1 MKYGVNTMVWTT
13 RVGKEIEP
21 LFLRIKKWGFDGVE
35 LFLSPE
41 EPADVPA
48 VKSALDRAGLG
59 RTTCS
64 VLPRQA
70 NLVSSQPEVRARG
83 VEQLKK
89 CAQRTAELGASL
101 MCGPLHSGLGVMT
114 GARRT
119 PDEWNWCVEGLGS
132 AARYARDLGVT
143 LCVEPLNR
151 FETYFLNT
159 LEDAA
164 RLVRE
169 IGEPNVRIHFDTFHA
184 NIEEQNPA
192 AALRSVAKELGHVH
206 ISENDR
212 GIPGTGHNDWR
223 GVLLTL
229 KAIGYDGWL
238 TIESFA
244 QPEPELAAAAAIW
257 RDLAPSGD
265 VLAQRGLRFI
275 KHLAREVGV
284 DNGGKAVG
292 RKQKA
297 VGRRQ
302 KAERKSGG
310 KGRKAK
316 RQKL

>member
-1 MKYGVNTMVWTT
+1 M
-13 RVGKEIEP
+13 
-21 LFLRIKKWGFDGVE
+21 
-35 LFLSPE
+35 
-41 EPADVPA
+41 
-48 VKSALDRAGLG
+48 
-59 RTTCS
+59 
-64 VLPRQA
+64 
-70 NLVSSQPEVRARG
+70 
-83 VEQLKK
+83 
-89 CAQRTAELGASL
+89 
-101 MCGPLHSGLGVMT
+101 
-114 GARRT
+114 
-119 PDEWNWCVEGLGS
+119 
-132 AARYARDLGVT
+132 
-143 LCVEPLNR
+143 
-151 FETYFLNT
+151 
-159 LEDAA
+159 
-164 RLVRE
+164 RE

-184 NIEEQNPA
+184 NIEEQDPA

-265 VLAQRGLRFI
+265 VLARRGLRFI
-275 KHLAREVGV
+275 KHLARELGA
-284 DNGGKAVG
+284 DNGQKAVG

-302 KAERKSGG
+302 KAERKSRG

>member
-101 MCGPLHSGLGVMT
+101 MCGPLHSGLG
-114 GARRT
+114 
-119 PDEWNWCVEGLGS
+119 
-132 AARYARDLGVT
+132 
-143 LCVEPLNR
+143 
-151 FETYFLNT
+151 
-159 LEDAA
+159 
-164 RLVRE
+164 
-169 IGEPNVRIHFDTFHA
+169 
-184 NIEEQNPA
+184 
-192 AALRSVAKELGHVH
+192 
-206 ISENDR
+206 